1 MGKFL
6 SYTLGAIIG
15 GAVGGTVVLL
25 TTPKNG
31 AEVRNEIKAKASSI
45 QQPLKDA
52 ADNLGVVKD
61 RVIALK
67 DDSVPVLKS
76 TVSDLGS
83 LLKEWKEDVQPYL
96 TRIKNNVVQLE
107 AAKEK
112 LTNKLQA
119 HSPEKKPGE
128 EQTPPSL

>member
-15 GAVGGTVVLL
+15 GVIGGATVLL
-25 TTPKNG
+25 TTPKKG
-31 AEVRNEIKAKASSI
+31 EDFRNDLKEKATTI
-45 QQPLKDA
+45 QQPLKEA
-52 ADNLGVVKD
+52 ANNLTAVKD

-67 DDSVPVLKS
+67 EDSMPVLKS
-76 TVSDLGS
+76 TVSDIGN
-83 LLKEWKEDVQPYL
+83 LLKDWKEDIQPYL

-112 LTNKLQA
+112 LSNKMTEQP
-119 HSPEKKPGE
+119 PEKKPGE

>member
-1 MGKFL
+1 LGKFL

-31 AEVRNEIKAKASSI
+31 AEVRNEIKKKASSI